1 MSLVNRQVL
10 VQYDVPGPVLWHER
24 LVMFHVDREEYIV
37 ATPDSDVFVEDL
49 SLLND
54 DLRGI
59 RVKPNAGVLP
69 PGIPAGQVYPL
80 PAFDAGALAALR
92 AVGTN
97 VLNQERA
104 ARGLGGGVAAA
115 PAAAAAGAAPAPVIV
130 ADQLYWIAAESL
142 GKLKFGDQV
151 QGVGAALVEGSK
163 SIHTLAD
170 GSSLFVQC
178 MKGSDVPAFKTKP
191 GGWTDFRT
199 TSIEQDAMGKAET
212 SLKQV
217 AQKSQE
223 IEMDWTL
230 SGPRTSRWCLS
241 YLLVENLGL
250 EGHHERFRQLC
261 KLDSSS
267 WGIQEHYQLSMTLKY
282 AIQSD
287 QLNPYNNLF
296 CEVIFRRL
304 QTIEFAYM
312 ERARE
317 QEAKA
322 VGGKLSLE
330 EQSTF
335 GGLTRAAATLMV
347 CPQLLEHVRG
357 EVDRDAQLS
366 KNLRKAR
373 EERELA
379 RKNTKK
385 GQDKDAP
392 WGVRAVGVGSLLPLN
407 QPILPILHVSPER
420 RGTSFH
426 CL

>member
-24 LVMFHVDREEYIV
+24 MVLFHLGADEYIV

-49 SLLND
+49 GLLND

-59 RVKPNAGVLP
+59 RVKPSPAVLP
-69 PGIPAGQVYPL
+69 PGIAGDVYPL
-80 PAFDAGALAALR
+80 PAFDAGAIANLR
-92 AVGTN
+92 AEGTT

-104 ARGLGGGVAAA
+104 ARGLGAVGAVA
-115 PAAAAAGAAPAPVIV
+115 PAAVVAGAAASGAVVP
-130 ADQLYWIAAESL
+130 DQLYWVAAESA
-142 GKLKFGDQV
+142 GDIKFGDQV
-151 QGVGAALVEGSK
+151 HGVGAALVDGGK
-163 SIHTLAD
+163 SIHTLGD
-170 GSSLFVQC
+170 GASLFVQC
-178 MKGSDVPAFKTKP
+178 LKGSNMSSFKTRP
-191 GGWTDFRT
+191 GGWDFRT
-199 TSIEQDAMGKAET
+199 TCVEYDAMGKAEA
-212 SLKQV
+212 SLKEV
-217 AQKSQE
+217 ARKSHE
-223 IEMDWTL
+223 IDLDWSLT
-230 SGPRTSRWCLS
+230 GPRTSRWCMS

-282 AIQSD
+282 AIRSD

-322 VGGKLSLE
+322 VGGKLLLE

-335 GGLTRAAATLMV
+335 GGLTRAAATLMI

-357 EVDRDAQLS
+357 EVERDAQLS

-379 RKNTKK
+379 RKGNKK
-385 GQDKDAP
+385 SQDKDAP
-392 WGVRAVGVGSLLPLN
+392 
-407 QPILPILHVSPER
+407 
-420 RGTSFH
+420 
-426 CL
+426 